1 MLIGCG
7 LGRSDES
14 DRLVRSLLDLP
25 RPLVLDADGI
35 NAVSGTMELLS
46 VRRGRVTV
54 LTPHEGEFLRAG
66 GDLTPGREEA
76 ARRFARL
83 HGVYLILKGH
93 RTVITAPDGRCAV
106 NPTGNAGMAKG
117 GSGDVLSGM
126 VLSLLGQGMEP
137 FAACCAAAFLHG
149 RAGDLA
155 ARELGERGMTP
166 SDLLERIPR
175 AFLSL

>member
-1 MLIGCG
+1 MPFPLPDRDGKLACAGEEEIRRRAAGCDAVLIGCG

-46 VRRGRVTV
+46 ERRGRVTV

-93 RTVITAPDGRCAV
+93 RTVIAAPDGRCAV
-106 NPTGNAGMAKG
+106 NPT
-117 GSGDVLSGM
+117 
-126 VLSLLGQGMEP
+126 
-137 FAACCAAAFLHG
+137 
-149 RAGDLA
+149 
-155 ARELGERGMTP
+155 
-166 SDLLERIPR
+166 
-175 AFLSL
+175 

>member
-1 MLIGCG
+1 
-7 LGRSDES
+7 
-14 DRLVRSLLDLP
+14 
-25 RPLVLDADGI
+25 
-35 NAVSGTMELLS
+35 
-46 VRRGRVTV
+46 
-54 LTPHEGEFLRAG
+54 
-66 GDLTPGREEA
+66 
-76 ARRFARL
+76 
-83 HGVYLILKGH
+83 
-93 RTVITAPDGRCAV
+93 
-106 NPTGNAGMAKG
+106 
-117 GSGDVLSGM
+117 M

>member
-1 MLIGCG
+1 MNT
-7 LGRSDES
+7 
-14 DRLVRSLLDLP
+14 
-25 RPLVLDADGI
+25 RPWKRPSAS
-35 NAVSGTMELLS
+35 ASS
-46 VRRGRVTV
+46 
-54 LTPHEGEFLRAG
+54 
-66 GDLTPGREEA
+66 
-76 ARRFARL
+76 
-83 HGVYLILKGH
+83 
-93 RTVITAPDGRCAV
+93 C
-106 NPTGNAGMAKG
+106 AGMAKG

>member
-1 MLIGCG
+1 M
-7 LGRSDES
+7 
-14 DRLVRSLLDLP
+14 RSLLDLP

-46 VRRGRVTV
+46 VRCGRVTV

-93 RTVITAPDGRCAV
+93 RTVIAAPDGRCAGEYRRET
-106 NPTGNAGMAKG
+106 PGW
-117 GSGDVLSGM
+117 
-126 VLSLLGQGMEP
+126 P
-137 FAACCAAAFLHG
+137 RAAAATCSPG
-149 RAGDLA
+149 WC
-155 ARELGERGMTP
+155 
-166 SDLLERIPR
+166 
-175 AFLSL
+175 